1 MTSALFDDITA
12 AFLSALTAG
21 AQNLTR
27 YAVPLLAA
35 LALIHLTRA
44 WWPVVVSGGPHLGE
58 ALGQFLFLLVGI
70 GFYYWLV
77 LNLLPMAQAALATAV
92 QWGLEAGGSSVS
104 ATNLQ
109 QPSFILDAGFVAAAP
124 LAEFDTWWKAV
135 KSTVKLATN
144 PIDFLAWCCIV
155 FAFMAVALHHMMM
168 LIEFQ
173 LAVTCAVVL
182 LPWGVWQPSASV
194 GEFTLGWL
202 LGGLI
207 RALVSL
213 AMVGIGIPL
222 FALLRPEPKGI
233 FGLYETFIIL
243 GGSFVFAVLCW
254 VIPARAATMAGRA
267 TLSLTGSTLTSAAMS
282 TTRVVMM
289 TSGAV
294 RGTSQMIHALRG

>member
-1 MTSALFDDITA
+1 MTSAIFDDITA
-12 AFLSALTAG
+12 AFLSALTTG

-35 LALIHLTRA
+35 LALIHLTRS
-44 WWPVVVSGGPHLGE
+44 WWPVVVSGGPQLGE
-58 ALGQFLFLLVGI
+58 ALGQLVFLLVGI

-92 QWGLEAGGSSVS
+92 QWGLESGGSGMTA
-104 ATNLQ
+104 ATLQ

-144 PIDFLAWCCIV
+144 PIDALGWCAIV
-155 FAFMAVALHHMMM
+155 LAFMAVALHHMMM

-182 LPWGVWQPSASV
+182 LPWGIWQGSASV

-213 AMVGIGIPL
+213 TMVGIGVPL
-222 FALLRPEPKGI
+222 FEMLRPEPKGF
-233 FGLYETFIIL
+233 FGLYETFVML

-254 VIPARAATMAGRA
+254 IIPARAATMAGRA
-267 TLSLTGSTLTSAAMS
+267 TLSLTGSTLTNAAMT
-282 TTRVVMM
+282 TTRFAMM

-294 RGTSQMIHALRG
+294 RGTSQLIRSLRG